1 MVRGFRFIIVASR
14 LVINGI
20 LADPDEGPDSPLYE
34 AIGYTRRSERKTGL
48 TRKRK
53 DLSKK

>member
-34 AIGYTRRSERKTGL
+34 AIGYTRRGERKTGL